1 MIDKKRLLSWGTLV
15 LVAVLCCGMTFGQA
29 QENRKLLK
37 KVDPAYP
44 ELAQRMNLRGTVKVE
59 IVIAANGSV
68 QSVTVLG
75 GHPVLA
81 GAVTQAVKQWKYSSS
96 TEDTKKELE
105 FKF

>member
-1 MIDKKRLLSWGTLV
+1 MIGKKSLLNWSALL
-15 LVAVLCCGMTFGQA
+15 LVAVLCCGVTFGQT
-29 QENRKLLK
+29 QEGRKLLK

-44 ELAQRMNLRGTVKVE
+44 ELAQRMNLRGTVRVE
-59 IVIAANGSV
+59 IWIATNGSV

-81 GAVTQAVKQWKYSSS
+81 GAVTEAVKQWKYSSS
-96 TEDTKKELE
+96 SEGTKKELE